1 MQDDVPDLGTYQER
15 CKELRKKSNKA
26 CRECTDYP
34 ISKISFIYEQQ
45 KAYSMK
51 KNVRKNFPKKIIY
64 LGNSNI
70 LGKTMIS
77 NKFVLLVNADVL

>member
-1 MQDDVPDLGTYQER
+1 
-15 CKELRKKSNKA
+15 
-26 CRECTDYP
+26 
-34 ISKISFIYEQQ
+34 
-45 KAYSMK
+45 MK